1 MNTRAENP
9 SDHPTQASAMS
20 RLVGAQEDRWSL
32 SRAIDALG
40 DAAKQAG
47 SPGLIWLAGVLYP
60 SLSLGLEMSARHSI
74 ETSPIAHLASTA
86 WSFLRAEPVESGRIP
101 LPAVLLLWMVSLLS
115 IGLLCWPFYRMV
127 AGLARIAH
135 PPAWE
140 AASGGKSRPELKA
153 TWRAG
158 KGLTLAAFGLWIQML
173 LLLGVALVAFSIPLT
188 VLVSSFDLSTGD
200 TGDLFVLGAMLGPL
214 IAILLTYMMV
224 LAVLLQLALHS
235 LVHNRRGVGSA
246 LIHAWRI
253 ARNDPWATARTILV
267 DLVLMLSILAL
278 WKLLQGPFDALPT
291 TLGTILNWFLQLP
304 LLGFAGVT
312 RAGYWARAYRALGGL
327 SPEDGVPGL

>member
-1 MNTRAENP
+1 
-9 SDHPTQASAMS
+9 MS

-40 DAAKQAG
+40 DSAKQAG
-47 SPGLIWLAGVLYP
+47 HPGWIWIAGLFYP
-60 SLSLGLEMSARHSI
+60 SLSLGLELGARHSL
-74 ETSPIAHLASTA
+74 EGSPIAHMSAWA
-86 WSFLRAEPVESGRIP
+86 WSSLRHDPAAAADGRIP
-101 LPAVLLLWMVSLLS
+101 LPAVVVLTMFGMLA
-115 IGLLCWPFYRMV
+115 IGFVFWPFYRLV

-135 PPAWE
+135 PPAWR
-140 AASGGKSRPELKA
+140 AACEGRSRPELRA

-158 KGLTLAAFGLWIQML
+158 KGLTLAAVGLWMQMTL
-173 LLLGVALVAFSIPLT
+173 LFGVALFVFSIPLT
-188 VLVSSFDLSTGD
+188 ALVSSLDLSTGE
-200 TGDLFVLGAMLGPL
+200 TGDLFVLGAVLGPL
-214 IAILLTYMMV
+214 IAILVMYMMA

-253 ARNDPWATARTILV
+253 ARNDAWATARTILV

-278 WKLLQGPFDALPT
+278 WKMAEGPIYALPGGT
-291 TLGTILNWFLQLP
+291 TLGWVVQLP

>member
-1 MNTRAENP
+1 MTTRAENP
-9 SDHPTQASAMS
+9 SGLPPHESAMS
-20 RLVGAQEDRWSL
+20 RLVGAQEERWSL

-47 SPGLIWLAGVLYP
+47 SPGLIWIAGIFYP
-60 SLSLGLEMSARHSI
+60 SLSLGLELSARHSI
-74 ETSPIAHLASTA
+74 ETSPIAHMAASA
-86 WSFLRAEPVESGRIP
+86 WSSLRQEPLAGDSMP
-101 LPAVLLLWMVSLLS
+101 LPAAVLVAMMLMLAV
-115 IGLLCWPFYRMV
+115 GLLFWPFYRLV

-135 PPAWE
+135 PPAWR
-140 AASGGKSRPELKA
+140 AACEGKARPDLKA

-158 KGLTLAAFGLWIQML
+158 KGLTLAAVGLWIQMS
-173 LLLGVALVAFSIPLT
+173 LLLGVALLAFSIPFT
-188 VLVSSFDLSTGD
+188 VLVSSLELRPDD
-200 TGDLFVLGAMLGPL
+200 TGDLFVLGAVLGPL
-214 IAILLTYMMV
+214 IAVLVMYMLA

-253 ARNDPWATARTILV
+253 ARNDAWATARTILV

-278 WKLLQGPFDALPT
+278 WKIVEGPIHALPGGT
-291 TLGTILNWFLQLP
+291 TLGWIVQLP